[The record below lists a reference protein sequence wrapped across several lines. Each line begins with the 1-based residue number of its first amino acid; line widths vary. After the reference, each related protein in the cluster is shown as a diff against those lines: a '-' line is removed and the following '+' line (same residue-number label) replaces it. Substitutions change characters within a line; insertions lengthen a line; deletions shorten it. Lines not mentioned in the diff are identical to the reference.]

1 MGSVLKVT
9 LYSKLKDIADELPY
23 APAIIDRNI
32 TYSYE
37 KLITIIHQT
46 ASSLQQYGIKAEDR
60 VGMLCLNQLE
70 YITLLFGCNQLGAV
84 AVPINCM
91 QPEKVIEY
99 ILDDAKFS
107 LLFVSEEI
115 LPHLYTIIECANNKG
130 IKVIIIGE
138 KQQIQNDYI
147 PYIDFIEHHYQPV
160 NTVTREENTAVML
173 YTSGTTGL
181 PKGVLL
187 SNENLITNVEG
198 FFAVTELPRGD
209 RAILALPLFH
219 AFGQIVLLVCLFH
232 QVTTILIQQ
241 FSPSTILKYIS
252 THKASILPLVPT
264 MFDIV
269 TTAALKKGV
278 ALNYVQYCVTGGAS
292 ISRTLYEKI
301 QKVTGGYII
310 EGYGLTET
318 SPVITISHSHD
329 CYKPGS
335 VGKPVPGVIL
345 RIAEDGEI
353 LVSGK
358 SVCKGYWNNKE
369 ASQESF
375 TASGEFKTGDIGYID
390 EEGFVFITD
399 RKKDLIIRAGENV
412 SPKQIE
418 DVIFQF
424 DAVNDV
430 AVFGVPDA
438 KLGEAIYCAIETTEM
453 IDELKLKKACK
464 TALPAHMV
472 PQKFVLMPQLPKNA
486 LGKILKFKLKEMFTS
501 KVT

>member
-1 MGSVLKVT
+1 
-9 LYSKLKDIADELPY
+9 
-23 APAIIDRNI
+23 
-32 TYSYE
+32 
-37 KLITIIHQT
+37 
-46 ASSLQQYGIKAEDR
+46 
-60 VGMLCLNQLE
+60 
-70 YITLLFGCNQLGAV
+70 
-84 AVPINCM
+84 
-91 QPEKVIEY
+91 
-99 ILDDAKFS
+99 
-107 LLFVSEEI
+107 
-115 LPHLYTIIECANNKG
+115 
-130 IKVIIIGE
+130 
-138 KQQIQNDYI
+138 
-147 PYIDFIEHHYQPV
+147 
-160 NTVTREENTAVML
+160 
-173 YTSGTTGL
+173 
-181 PKGVLL
+181 
-187 SNENLITNVEG
+187 
-198 FFAVTELPRGD
+198 
-209 RAILALPLFH
+209 
-219 AFGQIVLLVCLFH
+219 
-232 QVTTILIQQ
+232 
-241 FSPSTILKYIS
+241 
-252 THKASILPLVPT
+252 